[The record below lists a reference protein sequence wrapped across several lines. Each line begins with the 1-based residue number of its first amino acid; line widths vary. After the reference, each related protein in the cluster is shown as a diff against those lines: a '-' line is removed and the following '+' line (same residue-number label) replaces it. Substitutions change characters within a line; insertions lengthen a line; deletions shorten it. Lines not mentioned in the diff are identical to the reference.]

1 MGAKTPRGPRRPTP
15 RGPRRPIRGGRGP
28 RRDPYTPGKGR
39 GGEGGGRRDPR
50 GPFLG
55 GRGPRRDPR
64 RPIRGGRGPRRDPY
78 TPGEGRGGAG
88 MPVLNPIRDF
98 NERRLDY
105 IGRGNLGGR
114 PGQRPGDGYQVPVVR
129 PGDDRRLDEGLQVPV
144 VRPSPSPIEERYEKN
159 KDNKILDNPLNAPG
173 YGLRVDNPFGIYT
186 ADFRDSD
193 GDGVDDRDQR
203 GPGQPKFKFGKEVQG
218 GLRPDGTLSGS
229 SGGTRPSQKG
239 SDNYFDRDR
248 FEQALKGDVTL
259 SRNERGN
266 IEATPT
272 GGIRPSQKGSDDYF
286 DRDRFEQ
293 VLKGDVTLSRNER
306 GNIEATPSEKEKAFS
321 ERIEA
326 ISKEDTPKADGDSTF
341 FTEDELKQGRKDNPK
356 ASVPARGDGDSTFFT
371 LEERDQG
378 RQEQERAGK
387 FAEYM
392 GMMRDEK
399 PKKGKRKSKSSFA
412 GKKLRGRGRGLR
424 V

>member
-114 PGQRPGDGYQVPVVR
+114 PGQRPGDG
-129 PGDDRRLDEGLQVPV
+129 LQVPV

-229 SGGTRPSQKG
+229 SGGT
-239 SDNYFDRDR
+239 
-248 FEQALKGDVTL
+248 
-259 SRNERGN
+259 
-266 IEATPT
+266 
-272 GGIRPSQKGSDDYF
+272 RPSQKGSDDYF